1 MSRFSSS
8 FPFSD
13 LIFFLLDK
21 NVISVYNNKTE
32 FSTPLSKS
40 YRCAKEQSFNLAQ
53 NGINE
58 TVGTIELSHV
68 QLEAFHLKMDDLF
81 GAG

>member
-1 MSRFSSS
+1 MYSN
-8 FPFSD
+8 
-13 LIFFLLDK
+13 K
-21 NVISVYNNKTE
+21 NE

-40 YRCAKEQSFNLAQ
+40 YRCAKEQAFGLIQ
-53 NGINE
+53 NGSNN

-68 QLEAFHLKMDDLF
+68 QLEAFHKKMDDLF